1 MLAIRIIAM
10 LLGLLRRIF
19 MAIIFVVLL
28 SFVISTYLYR
38 LISVKVRVLML

>member
-1 MLAIRIIAM
+1 MLAIRIITM

-19 MAIIFVVLL
+19 MAIVFVVLL

-38 LISVKVRVLML
+38 LISVKARVLML